1 MSSVELKNSKIV
13 IYTKSIASGTILNPD
28 YGIVCAQGSVDGID
42 FSIGCG
48 VEFSSFG
55 DSDTVEQVEYEY
67 VIDSEGCFKLS
78 LKESA
83 GQ

>member
-1 MSSVELKNSKIV
+1 MTPNELCALAAEAMQHAYV
-13 IYTKSIASGTILNPD
+13 PYSGYKVGACLL
-28 YGIVCAQGSVDGID
+28 AEDGRM
-42 FSIGCG
+42 FTGCN
-48 VEFSSFG
+48 VEFSRFG